1 MLVGPLPKPF
11 CQEGQR
17 ETTKEKQP
25 RTRYIYCVE
34 KNTKYSGKILVQQLT
49 TSTTKI
55 EPSSSCFYILY
66 LFFVLNSIL
75 QGCSEILRRR
85 PINVNFKIMC
95 FVLFIIY
102 YLFIRVDFRVT
113 LQGRTT
119 LCSLRPTCLKK
130 HSN

>member
-1 MLVGPLPKPF
+1 MLVGPLPKRF
-11 CQEGQR
+11 ARKDSVRQQMKNNQEND
-17 ETTKEKQP
+17 TYTVSK
-25 RTRYIYCVE
+25 
-34 KNTKYSGKILVQQLT
+34 KIQNIPVRFLLQQLT
-49 TSTTKI
+49 TSTTNI

-75 QGCSEILRRR
+75 QGCPEILRRR
-85 PINVNFKIMC
+85 SLNVSFKIMC